1 MDISSVES
9 RPVATAPSGGTVVS
23 GQTVPNASSSVVPN
37 AASVG
42 IADIRVPSPEHISQA
57 VKQVNDAFT
66 QNGQNL
72 YASIESDKATGIS
85 VVKFMDK
92 NTHEEISQYPS
103 KAIIAMAEAIGQ
115 GMKGKGLLMH
125 VSA

>member
-1 MDISSVES
+1 MEISSVASGSAAIAQNDGS
-9 RPVATAPSGGTVVS
+9 RTFVQATPMATNSF
-23 GQTVPNASSSVVPN
+23 VPDT
-37 AASVG
+37 ASVRT
-42 IADIRVPSPEHISQA
+42 AATQVPSPERIAQA

-85 VVKFMDK
+85 VVKVVDK

-103 KAIIAMAEAIGQ
+103 KTIIAMAETIDQ
-115 GMKGKGLLMH
+115 GIKVKGLMMH